1 MISPLISIPMPQK
14 INCGQRSIRLNF
26 ERFMKGLCEVYDILI
41 VLAVE
46 AL

>member
-1 MISPLISIPMPQK
+1 MPLRISY
-14 INCGQRSIRLNF
+14 GQRSIRLNF